1 MPYNNAFLI
10 NKLSIIIF
18 SIMFIIPLYFKYIL
32 IYILM
37 LIRDTN

>member
-1 MPYNNAFLI
+1 MCYYYF
-10 NKLSIIIF
+10 F
-18 SIMFIIPLYFKYIL
+18 HYVFIIPLYFKYIL